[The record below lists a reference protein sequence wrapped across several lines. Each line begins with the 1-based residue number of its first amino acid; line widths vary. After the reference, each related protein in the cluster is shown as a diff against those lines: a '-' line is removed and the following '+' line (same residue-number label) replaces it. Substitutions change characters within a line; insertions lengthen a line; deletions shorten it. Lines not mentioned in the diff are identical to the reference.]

1 MHRIAPFRLG
11 AIFASLAAGPLLL
24 VSILCSVA
32 VIHPQ
37 SFFSLTIG
45 QMGIFAGIF
54 VASIPAGFL
63 LSVLPILLC
72 AALMYW
78 LGQLSPDV
86 RSPIFWAGL
95 GALLTGTVMLAL
107 QIVLAGRPL
116 AVALEPTPIVMIPAA
131 LCGLIAR
138 ARTWWRED
146 DGKEREADQC
156 YR

>member
-11 AIFASLAAGPLLL
+11 AVFASLVAGPLLL

-37 SFFSLTIG
+37 SFFSLTTG
-45 QMGIFAGIF
+45 QMGVFAGIF

-72 AALMYW
+72 TALMYW
-78 LGQLSPDV
+78 LGRMSPDA
-86 RSPIFWAGL
+86 RSPVFWAGA
-95 GALLTGTVMLAL
+95 GALLTGTAMIAL
-107 QIVLAGRPL
+107 EIVLTGGDRPL
-116 AVALEPTPIVMIPAA
+116 AVALEPTPIVMIPGA

-138 ARTWWRED
+138 ARTVWRE
-146 DGKEREADQC
+146 GEAAEREADP
-156 YR
+156 